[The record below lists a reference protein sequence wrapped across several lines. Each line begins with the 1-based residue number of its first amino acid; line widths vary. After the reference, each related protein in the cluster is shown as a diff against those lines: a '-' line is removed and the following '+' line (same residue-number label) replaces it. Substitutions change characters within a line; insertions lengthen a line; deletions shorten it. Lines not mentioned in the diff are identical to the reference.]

1 MAQLAPL
8 CLRCSSAAAI
18 ADEHKSWSCLSGFN
32 YLIKEY
38 YIWQIFAIRYCTFS
52 PWLIKS
58 LLANFIN
65 QKCHKR
71 KNCTFATEVSLIAHL
86 QAAVTTVIA
95 RWRIS
100 TFPLPPLYCCI
111 HFPCTRRCRGTAWLY
126 FAVCYSTPRRSDA
139 GTENIQCG
147 WGLFETY
154 TRLMDQLCFIR
165 PRWCILMAYY
175 KLYDCGNGKWICFTH
190 FVKAQ
195 IKRGRLSV
203 CLSTW
208 L

>member
-38 YIWQIFAIRYCTFS
+38 YIWQIFAIRYCTFP

-126 FAVCYSTPRRSDA
+126 FC
-139 GTENIQCG
+139 
-147 WGLFETY
+147 
-154 TRLMDQLCFIR
+154 RLLLHTTTKRCRYREHSMWMRIVWDLH
-165 PRWCILMAYY
+165 PPHGPPLLYPAKVVHSHGIL
-175 KLYDCGNGKWICFTH
+175 
-190 FVKAQ
+190 
-195 IKRGRLSV
+195 
-203 CLSTW
+203 
-208 L
+208 